1 MNAELKDFILKCDV
15 CNSYKPQQPQEPLMS
30 HEIPTKPWQ
39 KFRTDLMQFYGRQY
53 LTTADYYSSLFE
65 VGKLEITDS
74 KTVVEKL
81 KIQFSRHGI
90 PEINSCELKKVADD

>member
-1 MNAELKDFILKCDV
+1 MNAELKDFILMCDV
-15 CNSYKPQQPQEPLMS
+15 FNSYKPQQPQERLMS

-39 KFRTDLMQFYGRQY
+39 KFGTDLLQFYGRQY

-65 VGKLEITDS
+65 VGKLETTDS

-81 KIQFSRHGI
+81 KMQFSRHRI
-90 PEINSCELKKVADD
+90 P